1 MRERSTVYA
10 LSSAPGRAAIAVVR
24 VSGPEAGAAVAA
36 LTGSASIAPRQAV
49 LAKLKGPGG
58 EVLDWA
64 LVLWFPGPASETGED
79 VAEFQVH
86 GGRAVVEAVFAALAA
101 VPGLRPAEPGD
112 FTRRAVENG
121 KFDLTGAE
129 ALADLIDSETE
140 AQRRQAL
147 RQMGGALAGLYDAWR
162 ERLIKASAWAEAG
175 IDFSEEELPEGV
187 GAHARRAIGEILK
200 EIQSHLD
207 DAHRGELVR
216 EGLFLT
222 VIGQPNSGKS
232 TLVNALARRD
242 VAIVSE
248 TAGTTRDV
256 IEVRMDLGG
265 YAVTVAD
272 TAGLREAA
280 EAVEAEGV
288 RRALARAEA
297 ADIVV
302 LVLDGTAADP
312 FAGIP
317 PEARAKAN
325 LLVWNKADLGFPAP
339 RDGLKISAKTGE
351 GIPALVEAL
360 IALVRE
366 RLAGAGD
373 APVLTRARHRLALEE
388 AAAALTRALQAPP
401 DAPELMAEDMRL
413 ALRSLGR
420 ITGRVDIEE
429 LLDVV
434 FRDFCIGK

>member
-1 MRERSTVYA
+1 MRDNDTVFA

-24 VSGPEAGAAVAA
+24 VSGPAAGAAVAA
-36 LTGSASIAPRQAV
+36 LTGREQIPPRKAV
-49 LAKLKGPGG
+49 FARLRDPHGALID
-58 EVLDWA
+58 EA
-64 LVLWFPGPASETGED
+64 LVLWFPAPFSETGED
-79 VAEFQVH
+79 VAEFQTH
-86 GGRAVVEAVFAALAA
+86 GGRAVVEAVLAALGA
-101 VPGLRPAEPGD
+101 VPGLKPAGPGA

-129 ALADLIDSETE
+129 ALIDLIDAETE

-147 RQMGGALAGLYDAWR
+147 RQMGGALAVLYDGWR
-162 ERLIKASAWAEAG
+162 ARLIRASAWAEAG
-175 IDFSEEELPEGV
+175 IDFADEEVPGDADAE
-187 GAHARRAIGEILK
+187 ARSSVEEILR
-200 EIQSHLD
+200 EIQAHLD
-207 DAHRGELVR
+207 DSHRGELVR
-216 EGLFLT
+216 EGMYLT

-232 TLVNALARRD
+232 TLVNVLARRD
-242 VAIVSE
+242 VAIVAE

-265 YAVTVAD
+265 YAVTLAD

-280 EAVEAEGV
+280 EAIEAEGV

-317 PEARAKAN
+317 PEARARASLK
-325 LLVWNKADLGFPAP
+325 VWNKADLGFPQP
-339 RDGLKISAKTGE
+339 REGLNISAKTGE
-351 GIPALVEAL
+351 GIPVLVEAL
-360 IALVRE
+360 TGLVKE
-366 RLAGAGD
+366 RLAGVRE
-373 APVLTRARHRLALEE
+373 APVLTRARHRHALEE
-388 AAAALTRALQAPP
+388 AAVALGRALQAPP
-401 DAPELMAEDMRL
+401 GAPELMAEDMRL